1 MRVHPDLGRTYDVAL
16 LPAARGSRTGV
27 VVLTDVSEQ
36 ERRERAEREFVT
48 NAAHELRTPLSAIA
62 SAVEVLQ
69 HGAKE
74 RRDDRDRFLSVVER
88 QTTRLTSLANALLTL
103 ARAQTGS
110 EPVRLEPVQLAPIVH
125 EIAGDDGASRISIEL
140 CCEDIAVLAHREL
153 LHQALANLTA
163 NALKYAG
170 GRTWRSELR
179 IRRRP
184 RASRRSPIA
193 ARE

>member
-1 MRVHPDLGRTYDVAL
+1 M
-16 LPAARGSRTGV
+16 
-27 VVLTDVSEQ
+27 VVLTDVSER

-110 EPVRLEPVQLAPIVH
+110 EPVRLEPVRLAPIVH
-125 EIAGDDGASRISIEL
+125 EVVGDDEASHVSVEL
-140 CCEDIAVLAHREL
+140 CCQDVEVLAHREL

-170 GRTWRSELR
+170 GKEVA
-179 IRRRP
+179 IRV
-184 RASRRSPIA
+184 AHLDD
-193 ARE
+193 